1 MNHALE
7 AVKRQSEK
15 QKRQRD
21 NWKARCLAERAVAG
35 RLLEYITGSCPLEV
49 YGWDHP
55 KTCKVACRARRQESE
70 ATCWGLYIEE
80 QARKEPNYRQEEAR

>member
-1 MNHALE
+1 MRNHTLE

-35 RLLEYITGSCPLEV
+35 RLLAEQTGSCPLDV

-55 KTCKVACRARRQESE
+55 KTCAVVCDGEQRE
-70 ATCWGLYIEE
+70 AQCFGLYIEQ
-80 QARKEPNYRQEEAR
+80 QARKEGGTP

>member
-1 MNHALE
+1 MRNHALE

-35 RLLEYITGSCPLEV
+35 RLLEHITGSCPLDV

-55 KTCKVACRARRQESE
+55 ATCALVCDSGAE
-70 ATCWGLYIEE
+70 ATCWALYIEE
-80 QARKEPNYRQEEAR
+80 RARKEGG

>member
-1 MNHALE
+1 MRNHALE

-35 RLLEYITGSCPLEV
+35 RLLEHITGSCPLDV
-49 YGWDHP
+49 YGWGHP
-55 KTCKVACRARRQESE
+55 ATCAVACDSE
-70 ATCWGLYIEE
+70 QREVQCWGMYIEE
-80 QARKEPNYRQEEAR
+80 QARKESNYRQEEAR